1 MTSNMISYIHFLF
14 TVSQF
19 NPNFIDKYFINIINQ
34 VFNRFL
40 KKSRLNNPPMKL
52 SFETDIF
59 GSTYL
64 ISNKSSHKHF
74 LTEFDEKKLIMHI
87 FYDLKD

>member
-1 MTSNMISYIHFLF
+1 
-14 TVSQF
+14 
-19 NPNFIDKYFINIINQ
+19 
-34 VFNRFL
+34 
-40 KKSRLNNPPMKL
+40 MKL

-87 FYDLKD
+87 FYDLTD